1 MILAPLR
8 GVTIRCFRE
17 TFATLLR
24 EGGFTEAITPFISAL
39 PGVDPLK
46 NEELRMR
53 SSFFT
58 QNSQLPVAP
67 QFIGKDP
74 TALRACLERVRDV
87 GFATADLNCGCPFPM
102 VRRKG
107 RGSGLLRTPDVLRRL
122 LEVGC
127 ETMGPGRF
135 SVKARLGIDRTDE
148 LLELMP
154 MINAFPLRFLTVHA
168 RTARQMYT
176 GACDLE
182 AFARIASVSKV
193 PLVLNGDISFP
204 PPDSPIHTFTRSPLR
219 PTLMVGRSF
228 VRALGEREDSGEL
241 LNRYIEASCAELSG
255 ERPVLGRLKELIAY
269 WKDIP
274 RWRRLWPVIKLART
288 LDELRAVALTEIA
301 TASPVGV

>member
-127 ETMGPGRF
+127 ETMG
-135 SVKARLGIDRTDE
+135 LT
-148 LLELMP
+148 LLVFEMEVLY
-154 MINAFPLRFLTVHA
+154 ILKIRSTLALVTSATRSI
-168 RTARQMYT
+168 
-176 GACDLE
+176 E
-182 AFARIASVSKV
+182 VSKM
-193 PLVLNGDISFP
+193 SA
-204 PPDSPIHTFTRSPLR
+204 TFWAMIGMLALSLR
-219 PTLMVGRSF
+219 
-228 VRALGEREDSGEL
+228 
-241 LNRYIEASCAELSG
+241 
-255 ERPVLGRLKELIAY
+255 
-269 WKDIP
+269 
-274 RWRRLWPVIKLART
+274 
-288 LDELRAVALTEIA
+288 
-301 TASPVGV
+301 

>member
-1 MILAPLR
+1 MQ
-8 GVTIRCFRE
+8 
-17 TFATLLR
+17 
-24 EGGFTEAITPFISAL
+24 
-39 PGVDPLK
+39 
-46 NEELRMR
+46 NEELRMS

-87 GFATADLNCGCPFPM
+87 GFATADLNCGCPSGT
-102 VRRKG
+102 VCAKG
-107 RGSGLLRTPDVLRRL
+107 KG
-122 LEVGC
+122 
-127 ETMGPGRF
+127 
-135 SVKARLGIDRTDE
+135 A
-148 LLELMP
+148 
-154 MINAFPLRFLTVHA
+154 LRFLTVHA

-241 LNRYIEASCAELSG
+241 LSRYIEASCAELSG